1 MRKGKFPDV
10 NLSPQVLVDCVTVC
24 VLMHVYIFI
33 FVGVFLCVCARVC
46 VCLCMCVGVFSSVA
60 ILHMYFFMKC
70 VCEHNILKACT
81 TVCMHVCVYT
91 CRLMIHMDVKEVIP
105 QQRTPG
111 YWPTV

>member
-24 VLMHVYIFI
+24 FYMYTHICECMHTC
-33 FVGVFLCVCARVC
+33 GVCMCICVCMRVCACVHSFLCT
-46 VCLCMCVGVFSSVA
+46 CMR
-60 ILHMYFFMKC
+60 
-70 VCEHNILKACT
+70 
-81 TVCMHVCVYT
+81 
-91 CRLMIHMDVKEVIP
+91 RLMTHMDVKEVIP